1 MSMKKTL
8 LILLSLFLL
17 LSVKDKNSIENM
29 FKELKALI
37 IKLGEENFTFYED
50 GDVLYNYN
58 KVKKGDFIMVF
69 EKLKEIFGRVMPQC
83 DPSTITMDSVLT
95 TDLGVDSLNMM
106 LLAITVEDEFKIRFS
121 SDAKLETVKDIVD
134 YVEANAK

>member
-1 MSMKKTL
+1 
-8 LILLSLFLL
+8 
-17 LSVKDKNSIENM
+17 
-29 FKELKALI
+29 
-37 IKLGEENFTFYED
+37 
-50 GDVLYNYN
+50 
-58 KVKKGDFIMVF
+58 MVF
-69 EKLKEIFGRVMPQC
+69 EKLKDIFARVMPQC

-134 YVEANAK
+134 YVEAKASKDRTCAGRRGYERHFLSRSS

>member
-1 MSMKKTL
+1 
-8 LILLSLFLL
+8 
-17 LSVKDKNSIENM
+17 
-29 FKELKALI
+29 
-37 IKLGEENFTFYED
+37 
-50 GDVLYNYN
+50 
-58 KVKKGDFIMVF
+58 MVF

-134 YVEANAK
+134 YVEANAKQRSLMSEVKTGLVLEGGAMRGIFSAGVLDYMLKKDIY

>member
-1 MSMKKTL
+1 
-8 LILLSLFLL
+8 
-17 LSVKDKNSIENM
+17 
-29 FKELKALI
+29 
-37 IKLGEENFTFYED
+37 
-50 GDVLYNYN
+50 
-58 KVKKGDFIMVF
+58 MVF
-69 EKLKEIFGRVMPQC
+69 EKLKDIFARVMPQC

-134 YVEANAK
+134 YIEANAK

>member
-1 MSMKKTL
+1 
-8 LILLSLFLL
+8 
-17 LSVKDKNSIENM
+17 
-29 FKELKALI
+29 
-37 IKLGEENFTFYED
+37 
-50 GDVLYNYN
+50 
-58 KVKKGDFIMVF
+58 MVF
-69 EKLKEIFGRVMPQC
+69 EKLKDIFARVMPQC
-83 DPSTITMDSVLT
+83 DPSTIKMDSVLT

>member
-1 MSMKKTL
+1 M
-8 LILLSLFLL
+8 FLKQFFSKPHTGRL
-17 LSVKDKNSIENM
+17 PTHPPD
-29 FKELKALI
+29 F
-37 IKLGEENFTFYED
+37 
-50 GDVLYNYN
+50 N
-58 KVKKGDFIMVF
+58 KVKKGEFIMVF

>member
-1 MSMKKTL
+1 MVVLRYIQEVSNTYCICLAAAAKSTDVDHPTL
-8 LILLSLFLL
+8 I
-17 LSVKDKNSIENM
+17 
-29 FKELKALI
+29 
-37 IKLGEENFTFYED
+37 TQ
-50 GDVLYNYN
+50 
-58 KVKKGDFIMVF
+58 KGDLIMVF

>member
-1 MSMKKTL
+1 MGVKSFSVWWSIGIILKK
-8 LILLSLFLL
+8 
-17 LSVKDKNSIENM
+17 
-29 FKELKALI
+29 
-37 IKLGEENFTFYED
+37 
-50 GDVLYNYN
+50 YN
-58 KVKKGDFIMVF
+58 KKEMSDMVF

-83 DPSTITMDSVLT
+83 DTSTITMDSVLT

-134 YVEANAK
+134 YVEANTK

>member
-1 MSMKKTL
+1 
-8 LILLSLFLL
+8 
-17 LSVKDKNSIENM
+17 
-29 FKELKALI
+29 
-37 IKLGEENFTFYED
+37 
-50 GDVLYNYN
+50 
-58 KVKKGDFIMVF
+58 MVF

-106 LLAITVEDEFKIRFS
+106 LLAINVEDEFKIRFS